1 MSFWFSVYSD
11 VLNYVSLKKT
21 LTLYHYIHTY
31 VTKCI
36 VLRLSSIRTLFT
48 HDVRTYVYVSIHVH
62 TYTYVYS
69 YICNACLCL
78 CNVQALEGQLQQTHE
93 EFTDLQASVGELQ
106 RQSVQ
111 DREALKRMTK

>member
-1 MSFWFSVYSD
+1 MLSLGCLAYAIFPH
-11 VLNYVSLKKT
+11 YV
-21 LTLYHYIHTY
+21 H
-31 VTKCI
+31 
-36 VLRLSSIRTLFT
+36 
-48 HDVRTYVYVSIHVH
+48 TYVYVSIHIR
-62 TYTYVYS
+62 TYVYS
-69 YICNACLCL
+69 YVCTACLCL